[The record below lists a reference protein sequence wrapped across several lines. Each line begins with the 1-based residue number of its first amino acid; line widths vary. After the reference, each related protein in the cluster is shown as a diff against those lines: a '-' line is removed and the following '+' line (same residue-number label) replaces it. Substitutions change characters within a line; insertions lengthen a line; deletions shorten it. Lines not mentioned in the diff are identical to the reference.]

1 MSNGGFFARIFGS
14 IKNFITGSSSETTL
28 QNSAQEM
35 LRTLELQADATAFAM
50 ARADDARNKLQS
62 ELDNYESLRREA
74 EAFLRN
80 GDEQGARRLVALQLQ
95 SAEKIKSLKAD
106 YELLQ
111 REAEQKVIQYRKAE
125 TEVNK
130 RIEALPKLQQDAQ
143 LLREEERIER
153 ATSKFSLES
162 PQTAF
167 DKVERELD
175 IRRKQIQNRSL
186 LTTDPNAELDLRIQ
200 EAIGQR
206 KIEEAMDVL
215 RKKINESAVD
225 VEFSTVQDSD
235 PVFEAQKMLE
245 APRYRGMGL
254 PSGNAREKEAIPA
267 ERPAVDEQERQ
278 Q

>member
-14 IKNFITGSSSETTL
+14 IKNFISGSSPETTL
-28 QNSAQEM
+28 QTSSQEM
-35 LRTLELQADATAFAM
+35 LRTLELQADATAFVM

-62 ELDNYESLRREA
+62 ELDNHESLRREA

-95 SAEKIKSLKAD
+95 SAEKVKSIKAD

-111 REAEQKVIQYRKAE
+111 REAEQKVVQYRKTE

-130 RIEALPKLQQDAQ
+130 RIESLPKLQQDAQ
-143 LLREEERIER
+143 LLREEERIQR

-175 IRRKQIQNRSL
+175 VRRKQIQNRSL
-186 LTTDPNAELDLRIQ
+186 LTSDPNAELDLRIQ

-206 KIEEAMDVL
+206 KIEDAMESL
-215 RKKINESAVD
+215 HKKINEGAVD
-225 VEFSTVQDSD
+225 AEFSAVQDSNAVLD
-235 PVFEAQKMLE
+235 AQKMLD
-245 APRYRGMGL
+245 APRYHGMGL
-254 PSGNAREKEAIPA
+254 SSGNAREKEAIPV
-267 ERPAVDEQERQ
+267 ERPVVDEQEQ
-278 Q
+278 QQ